1 MKSRFLKGVEFFFR
15 VFGCGE
21 TERELSLK
29 KKPSYQA
36 LDEILRDCGVSRGGG
51 DIPTTCISSI
61 FHLLFSLL

>member
-1 MKSRFLKGVEFFFR
+1 MIYEMGEFFLR

-29 KKPSYQA
+29 RKPSCGA
-36 LDEILRDCGVSRGGG
+36 LDEILRDCEVSRGGG

-61 FHLLFSLL
+61 FHLFFSLL